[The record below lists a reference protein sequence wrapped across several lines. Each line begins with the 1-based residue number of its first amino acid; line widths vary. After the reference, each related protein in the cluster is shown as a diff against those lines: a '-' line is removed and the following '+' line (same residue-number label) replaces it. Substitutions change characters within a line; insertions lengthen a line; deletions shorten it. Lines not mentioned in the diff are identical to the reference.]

1 MKKRLQKA
9 IADAGI
15 ASRRA
20 AEKMISQG
28 QVTVNGELITAM
40 GVLVDPDIDLITV
53 DGEPLAQPG
62 KKRTYLVYKPK
73 GVVCT
78 RDDPEGRRT
87 IYEILPEELQ
97 HGLHSAGRLDYSAEG
112 LIILTNDG
120 DLTQRLTH
128 PSTHMPKTYVVKV
141 RGKIGE
147 AAMRRLRN
155 GVELEDGKTLPADVS
170 PVDPGIQ
177 DKNSWIR
184 MVLREGR
191 KNQIKRMGEAVG
203 YPVLEIIRTGIGPI
217 EAGKRMKP
225 GAFRKLSSSEVEIL
239 RGFGARSR

>member
-1 MKKRLQKA
+1 MKIRLHKA
-9 IADAGI
+9 IAEAGV

-20 AEKMISQG
+20 AEKMISQER
-28 QVTVNGELITAM
+28 VTVNGELITIM
-40 GVLVDPDIDLITV
+40 GVLVDPDVDKITV

-87 IYEILPEELQ
+87 IYDILPEELQ
-97 HGLHSAGRLDYSAEG
+97 QGLHSAGRLDYSAEG

-128 PSTHMPKTYVVKV
+128 PSRHLPKTYMVKV

-155 GVELEDGKTLPADVS
+155 GVELDDGKTLPAEVS
-170 PVDPGIQ
+170 PVDPEVP
-177 DKNSWIR
+177 DRNSWIR
-184 MVLREGR
+184 IVLREGR
-191 KNQIKRMGEAVG
+191 KNQIKRMGDAVE

-225 GAFRKLSSSEVEIL
+225 GSFKKLSPHEVETL
-239 RGFGARSR
+239 RSFGK